1 MVAIIFLVTAVANL
15 FFIFHNSLLF
25 KGIVGLH
32 VCLST
37 GNPGKYGNMEI
48 HIIFTAY
55 QEDVEAEVAAVAD
68 VAETEFAA
76 EPRDAKVGRG
86 TVRALR

>member
-1 MVAIIFLVTAVANL
+1 
-15 FFIFHNSLLF
+15 
-25 KGIVGLH
+25 
-32 VCLST
+32 
-37 GNPGKYGNMEI
+37 MEI

-86 TVRALR
+86 TVRVLR